1 MRPPPTVPTTLSAM
15 SQACDA
21 TAATSHSP
29 LITCATCQGRV
40 RNNAATA
47 VMLHQDV
54 LWLPVAHVADHPRLH
69 LYCMWPA
76 EWVSK

>member
-40 RNNAATA
+40 RNNAAT
-47 VMLHQDV
+47 
-54 LWLPVAHVADHPRLH
+54 LWLSFAYVADHPR
-69 LYCMWPA
+69 
-76 EWVSK
+76 